1 MPCVRG
7 CQPTLPAA
15 SVRSCGQLRE
25 PSRLEYPEYRLIT
38 PHGSTLPNEI
48 TDEWALAETAISIEG
63 GLEKEIGPGGYHLYK
78 SSRME
83 LKKGMD
89 PS

>member
-1 MPCVRG
+1 MFNLY
-7 CQPTLPAA
+7 QHK
-15 SVRSCGQLRE
+15 QH
-25 PSRLEYPEYRLIT
+25 PEYRLIT

-48 TDEWALAETAISIEG
+48 TDEGALAETAISIEG